1 MNPWLIGGP
10 ALFLALAAHA
20 ATIEGIVFP
29 QQVTLEGRT
38 LQLNGWGLRQ
48 YSVFKIDVYAAA
60 LYLRAAERDADKVL
74 SSSEPRLIHMQFL
87 RDVSRE
93 DSLKAWDHYFL
104 QNCSG
109 DCELPAAAI
118 AAFRALVPEARAGDT
133 QTYRFFAD
141 CAEIQANGHPPVRID
156 GAAFSRLLLS
166 TWIGTAPTSTDL
178 KRDLLGGKSGP

>member
-60 LYLRAAERDADKVL
+60 LYLRAAERDADKL
-74 SSSEPRLIHMQFL
+74 FSSSEPRLIHMHFL

-93 DSLKAWDHYFL
+93 DNLKTWDHYFL
-104 QNCSG
+104 QYCG
-109 DCELPAAAI
+109 DVCELP
-118 AAFRALVPEARAGDT
+118 
-133 QTYRFFAD
+133 
-141 CAEIQANGHPPVRID
+141 
-156 GAAFSRLLLS
+156 GA
-166 TWIGTAPTSTDL
+166 
-178 KRDLLGGKSGP
+178 